1 LVLVVTRQQDGSRV
15 GQPRRANKKNEEKLN
30 PYSIDPNDDANGKA
44 SKRTARFR
52 IGELNP
58 GLVGTDHLSTIESD
72 KS

>member
-1 LVLVVTRQQDGSRV
+1 MVISCHSKNQFSTDPLLKPPHLVYKKVTMSSQKSIK
-15 GQPRRANKKNEEKLN
+15 AKKE
-30 PYSIDPNDDANGKA
+30 
-44 SKRTARFR
+44 FR